1 MKKVKIHHSWYGFTE
16 AFKIAHQYL
25 LINLNCL
32 YQLSHIQ
39 IIAYKCKLVVFL
51 AFFKVYVNSFSIVY
65 TSFTSDIC
73 IHAHQVDF
81 CCALTSNVVYF
92 VQASNFLTND
102 RHHNWSQLAHNI
114 FRATLIYYYYLRKYW
129 ITSAISISCV
139 ISLNIWLTFVTY
151 LWVNSSDLGFLWLL
165 LKNPSHSWFVPLWG
179 KKAKIGWNRKNI
191 GEQNKPSGGLG

>member
-114 FRATLIYYYYLRKYW
+114 FRATLIMLLFKEILNNISHFHFMCHIFEYL
-129 ITSAISISCV
+129 ADFCHL
-139 ISLNIWLTFVTY
+139 SL
-151 LWVNSSDLGFLWLL
+151 S
-165 LKNPSHSWFVPLWG
+165 
-179 KKAKIGWNRKNI
+179 
-191 GEQNKPSGGLG
+191 